1 MLLRYTISVI
11 ILCRALIAEAQFA
24 PAAGNPGSTAVYY
37 SDPRIAGW
45 ATGVNI
51 IRGYMSLA
59 EKSLGYASSGEEN
72 YALGVADNYSV
83 SLGDSGVAVVS
94 FGKPFS
100 DIEGYDF
107 AVFENSFDGLFLEFA
122 HVDVSSD
129 SIRWVRFP
137 SQSLTPVDVQT
148 GGFGITDPAMVDNLA
163 GKYEK
168 LYGTPFDLYEL
179 TDSAGLDINNILF
192 IRITDVVGSVDPLTG
207 SRDSG
212 GRLINDPWPTPFESS
227 GFDLDAV
234 ALLGAASSLYN
245 ESAPDAMIY
254 PNPAGD
260 IITISS
266 GYGGRGSVTIVS
278 LSGRVLLTGYV
289 EGSNHN
295 LDVSGLMPGTYIV
308 KLDFNK
314 HKSSQLLVKR

>member
-1 MLLRYTISVI
+1 
-11 ILCRALIAEAQFA
+11 
-24 PAAGNPGSTAVYY
+24 
-37 SDPRIAGW
+37 
-45 ATGVNI
+45 
-51 IRGYMSLA
+51 
-59 EKSLGYASSGEEN
+59 
-72 YALGVADNYSV
+72 
-83 SLGDSGVAVVS
+83 
-94 FGKPFS
+94 
-100 DIEGYDF
+100 
-107 AVFENSFDGLFLEFA
+107 
-122 HVDVSSD
+122 
-129 SIRWVRFP
+129 
-137 SQSLTPVDVQT
+137 
-148 GGFGITDPAMVDNLA
+148 
-163 GKYEK
+163 
-168 LYGTPFDLYEL
+168 LYEL

-289 EGSNHN
+289 ECSNHN
-295 LDVSGLMPGTYIV
+295 LDVSGLTPGTYIL